1 MNQLKA
7 APKNRVPRSMSLYQ
21 RALEL
26 IPGGTQLVSR
36 RPTRYAAGVSPA
48 YAVRAK
54 GARFWDV
61 DGHEYIDWV
70 SGIGSI
76 VLGYCDPV
84 VDEAVKEQIALG
96 TAYSV
101 NHELE
106 I

>member
-1 MNQLKA
+1 MTASHTNK
-7 APKNRVPRSMSLYQ
+7 PSRVPRSQELFR

-26 IPGGTQLVSR
+26 IPGGTQLISR
-36 RPTRYAAGVSPA
+36 RPNRYANGVSPA
-48 YAVRAK
+48 YATRAK

-76 VLGYCDPV
+76 ILGYADPV
-84 VDEAVKEQIALG
+84 VDEAVCRQISTG
-96 TAYSV
+96 TVYSI